1 MATARVFKSGNSQ
14 AVRLPKEFRFRSKEV
29 EIVRRGDEVV
39 LREKTKGMARAFELI
54 ASLPIEDLA
63 DEIRFAAAGARRA
76 VRPRYLLDTDT
87 FVYIRRGRPALAQ
100 RRFDQ
105 LRPGEAVI
113 SVISL
118 GELIYGIEKKSEPAA
133 MQRLEELTQI
143 ISVLPLHA
151 EAASIYG
158 AIRAQLSERGEMIGA
173 NDLWIAAHALALN
186 LNLVTNNE
194 REFRR
199 VPDLKIE
206 NWTK

>member
-1 MATARVFKSGNSQ
+1 
-14 AVRLPKEFRFRSKEV
+14 
-29 EIVRRGDEVV
+29 
-39 LREKTKGMARAFELI
+39 
-54 ASLPIEDLA
+54 
-63 DEIRFAAAGARRA
+63 

-87 FVYIRRGRPALAQ
+87 FVYIRRGRPAVAQ

-118 GELIYGIEKKSEPAA
+118 GELIYGIERKKTEPAA
-133 MQRLEELTQI
+133 LQRLEELTQI
-143 ISVLPLHA
+143 IPALPLYS
-151 EAASIYG
+151 EMASIYG
-158 AIRAQLSERGEMIGA
+158 AIRAHLSGRGEVIGA

-186 LNLVTNNE
+186 LTLVTNNE